1 MIILE
6 TYHKMKPVLMTPP
19 LIKSKQGYLQPNMLI
34 GIKNIE
40 TQIQTVILQ
49 YQTKNIQY
57 KKNITLY

>member
-1 MIILE
+1 
-6 TYHKMKPVLMTPP
+6 MKPVPMTPP

-49 YQTKNIQY
+49 YQTKNIQN